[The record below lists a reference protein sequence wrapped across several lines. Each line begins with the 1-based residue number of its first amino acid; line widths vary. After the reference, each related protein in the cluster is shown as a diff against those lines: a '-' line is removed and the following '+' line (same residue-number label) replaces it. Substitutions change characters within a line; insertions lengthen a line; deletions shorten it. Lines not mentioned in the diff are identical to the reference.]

1 MNQEVSRPDLSGEV
15 RFRVPLIFAIP
26 FVALIVIGGLAFGF
40 SRVLLSVES
49 KEAAT
54 TIAIV
59 MAANI
64 LAACAYLALR
74 PRVQRASV
82 VELILVALYPVIV
95 GIALAVT
102 GVLGGEAEPAEPP
115 PQGAP
120 APAGPAGSIAAS
132 GTNWTTNT
140 LELPA
145 DGATLP
151 VENQDATVH
160 NLSIYPDEDAA
171 LAKQDVLFTGPDVP
185 GGQTVDY
192 EVDPQKPGT
201 YTFICDYHSNM
212 IGDITFQ

>member
-26 FVALIVIGGLAFGF
+26 FLALIVIGGLAFGF

-59 MAANI
+59 MAANV
-64 LAACAYLALR
+64 LAACAFLALR

-95 GIALAVT
+95 GIALATT
-102 GVLGGEAEPAEPP
+102 GVLGGEAVHSEPA
-115 PQGAP
+115 PQP
-120 APAGPAGSIAAS
+120 APAAATDKLVAE
-132 GTNWTTNT
+132 GTEWSTAT

-151 VENQDATVH
+151 IENVDPTVH
-160 NLSIYPDEDAA
+160 NMSIYPDEAA
-171 LAKQDVLFTGPDVP
+171 ASAKQDALFTGPEVP
-185 GGQTVDY
+185 GGETVEY
-192 EVDPQKPGT
+192 EIDPQKPGT
-201 YTFICDYHSNM
+201 YAYICDFHANM
-212 IGDITFQ
+212 TGEITFK